1 MPLARIAV
9 DLTWS
14 GASGGPGANVW
25 HLRADPADTFGS
37 AFQAMIDSI
46 QQFYVSIAALFP
58 TPVTISFSGEVSGV
72 GPDNGT
78 TGTVNGWA
86 VQGSGGAA
94 FMPPA
99 NQLLVNWST
108 GSGGRR
114 GRGRTFIGPLSPNYQ
129 EADGTPTSS
138 ALTVLGNAAAALV
151 EDSDSYTN
159 GAVVVYSRTDGLARD
174 FTGSTVPNRFSILR
188 SRRD

>member
-46 QQFYVSIAALFP
+46 QQFYVSISPLYP
-58 TPVTISFSGEVSGV
+58 GGVTASFSGEVSGV

-86 VQGSGGAA
+86 TSGGGGAA
-94 FMPPA
+94 FMPPMT
-99 NQLLVNWST
+99 QMLVNWTT

-129 EADGTPTSS
+129 EADGTPSS
-138 ALTVLGNAAAALV
+138 AGVTVLTNAAAALV
-151 EDSDSYTN
+151 EDSDSFTN

-174 FTGSTVPNRFSILR
+174 ITGSSVPNRFSVLR